1 MTVLSAAPTD
11 ASCYSSTVNNWVC
24 ASYFQDK
31 ADELISATTEHI
43 TITVAA
49 VFLGLVLAVPL
60 AVAARR
66 YPRFE
71 TLILGVST
79 GIYTIPSLALFPL
92 LTPFTGITA
101 TTVIIGLALYTL
113 TILVRNT
120 LTGLRGVPD
129 EVRESAVGSGYG
141 QTRLLLQVELP
152 LALPV
157 LMAGLRVAT
166 VSTVA
171 LTTVGSIV
179 ASGGLGNLLA
189 HGVKNTFKA
198 EIFAASLLCVV
209 LALALDLVLLA
220 VQRLLTPWARAR
232 T

>member
-1 MTVLSAAPTD
+1 MTVLAAAPSD
-11 ASCYSSTVNNWVC
+11 ASCYSSVVNHWVC
-24 ASYFQDK
+24 PSYFHDQ
-31 ADELISATTEHI
+31 ADDLISATTEHV
-43 TITVAA
+43 TITVVA
-49 VFLGLVLAVPL
+49 VLLGLVLAVPM
-60 AVAARR
+60 AVVARR
-66 YPRFE
+66 YSRLE
-71 TLILGVST
+71 GLVLGVST

-101 TTVIIGLALYTL
+101 TTVIIGLALYSL
-113 TILVRNT
+113 TILVRNM
-120 LTGLRGVPD
+120 LAGLRAIPD

-141 QTRLLLQVELP
+141 RTRLLFQIELP

-157 LMAGLRVAT
+157 VMAGLRVAT

-189 HGVKNTFKA
+189 HGVKNSFKA

-209 LALALDLVLLA
+209 LALVLDLLLLLL
-220 VQRLLTPWARAR
+220 QRLLTPWARAR
-232 T
+232 R